1 MVLLSKDRCVGVF
14 AERALIAETLKKC
27 CELTHMSI
35 MFML

>member
-1 MVLLSKDRCVGVF
+1 MVLLPKSWGVEVF
-14 AERALIAETLKKC
+14 AERVLIAETLKKC